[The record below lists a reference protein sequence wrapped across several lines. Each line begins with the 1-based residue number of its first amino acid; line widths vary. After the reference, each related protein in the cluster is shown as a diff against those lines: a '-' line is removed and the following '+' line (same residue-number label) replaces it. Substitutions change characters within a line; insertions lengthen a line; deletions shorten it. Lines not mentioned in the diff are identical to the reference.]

1 MKRDHIGLTAI
12 TLVSMLVAAFGIY
25 VGLEQAPGS
34 EKVILESVER
44 PLPERLTQ

>member
-25 VGLEQAPGS
+25 VGLEQASGL
-34 EKVILESVER
+34 ETDTLESVER
-44 PLPERLTQ
+44 MLPERLTQ